1 MWVLQYSRQCVK
13 IYFNFKCHTF
23 LLDLLQGL
31 SLQVEILSICL
42 SVCLFVCP
50 LSLQLLFLFLQT
62 LSSRNLSQSTSVTQP
77 LPRYPMSPI
86 HVSHARQS
94 TGPPSQSTG
103 PPMNRIISQTFL
115 FPFGVELC
123 VSLTFLKERTDFNC
137 KQSINRSKHG
147 HIFQKL
153 NKVKAGNNFDQKSIS
168 YRFGCQKQETGF
180 YWLHWLVFLF
190 STDPLSFE
198 NNSRTC

>member
-1 MWVLQYSRQCVK
+1 MWEGQKSRGGAREMWVLQYSRQCVK

-50 LSLQLLFLFLQT
+50 QSLQLLFLFLQT

-94 TGPPSQSTG
+94 TSSPSQSTG
-103 PPMNRIISQTFL
+103 PPMNRIITF
-115 FPFGVELC
+115 PSGVELC
-123 VSLTFLKERTDFNC
+123 VNLTF
-137 KQSINRSKHG
+137 
-147 HIFQKL
+147 
-153 NKVKAGNNFDQKSIS
+153 
-168 YRFGCQKQETGF
+168 
-180 YWLHWLVFLF
+180 FL
-190 STDPLSFE
+190 
-198 NNSRTC
+198 